1 MAEPFKNMYNKQ
13 FFDLFT
19 KDLRLVIDD
28 FDAHGFVS
36 QIMDDEWEGRELK
49 QRWIHITSILKKFL
63 PADYKEAIAKI
74 LELLDHVKSTRPDFS
89 VIDDTKFGLMLEYGV
104 ILNNYVE
111 QYGLD
116 DYETSVKAIE
126 KITQFTS
133 CEFVTHPFIIKYPDE
148 MMKQMLVWSKHEHW
162 GVRRLSSEGCRPRL
176 PWAMALPNLKK
187 DPTPIIP
194 ILENLKNDPARFV
207 RLSVANNLNDIAK
220 DNPEIVIDLAK
231 KWKGESKEV
240 DWIIKHGCRTLLK
253 QGIPEV
259 MELFGFD
266 SIRNNISM
274 EDFQISSLKVKVGD
288 SLESKYGLNMVFITK
303 KQMER

>member
-274 EDFQISSLKVKVGD
+274 EDFQISSLKVNQGN
-288 SLESKYGLNMVFITK
+288 SL
-303 KQMER
+303 